1 MPCQNDSSDYPTLEE
16 FQISL
21 GYPAWVLYGLGAFTS
36 CLLLI
41 QFMVMSLKFLRYVPH
56 NRIRQT
62 FWINSVYSVVGTL
75 TTLSI
80 IFPKSGPFVW
90 SIYRIMVG
98 RAMSKFVELL
108 LLWVGGQKTLL
119 KSVDTE
125 NINFRSPP
133 CCFCLCC
140 PTEVKI
146 SEKKLVLMKVSVYQ
160 VLQFEIL
167 KLFNFNLNKFTDA
180 VCPSIMLIH
189 RNFS

>member
-1 MPCQNDSSDYPTLEE
+1 MPCHNDPSDYPTLEE
-16 FQISL
+16 FQTSL
-21 GYPAWVLYGLGAFTS
+21 GYPAYVLYGLGAFTS

-41 QFMVMSLKFLRYVPH
+41 QFLFMALKFLQHVPQD
-56 NRIRQT
+56 RIRQT
-62 FWINSVYSVVGTL
+62 FWINSVYSVVGTM

-108 LLWVGGQKTLL
+108 LIWVGGQKSLL
-119 KSVDTE
+119 KNVDAE
-125 NINFRSPP
+125 ASINFRSPP

-146 SEKKLVLMKVSVYQ
+146 SAKKLTLMKVSVYQ
-160 VLQFEIL
+160 V
-167 KLFNFNLNKFTDA
+167 KLYI
-180 VCPSIMLIH
+180 V
-189 RNFS
+189 

>member
-1 MPCQNDSSDYPTLEE
+1 
-16 FQISL
+16 
-21 GYPAWVLYGLGAFTS
+21 
-36 CLLLI
+36 
-41 QFMVMSLKFLRYVPH
+41 MSLKFLRYVPH

-160 VLQFEIL
+160 VLRFEIL
-167 KLFNFNLNKFTDA
+167 QLFNFNLNNFTDA